1 MKNKEL
7 IKEARCN
14 KIMLALLVFIVV
26 QFGLMIAQAQYDLA
40 WYVAYSPI
48 LTVVAIATFC
58 NAILGL
64 VFLYDVLKND

>member
-14 KIMLALLVFIVV
+14 KIMLALLAFIVM
-26 QFGLMIAQAQYDLA
+26 QFGLMIAQAQYDLV
-40 WYVAYSPI
+40 WYLAYSPI

-64 VFLYDVLKND
+64 IFLCGSLRND